1 MAGPGAHIS
10 LKDVFRLFERFRRAP
25 RIVLAMLAFL
35 GLVMPAAISAPAAP
49 TVVSVSVTGNAHI
62 PTDRILS
69 VVKTKV
75 GDPFDPAAVQ
85 QDLRAIADLGFFA
98 DQAPPIIKQRPDGV
112 AVTFRVIENPVVT
125 SIRFE
130 GNRSVSADTLL
141 ALMDTAPGQVFNIKT
156 YQQDVLKIN
165 SYYDKIG
172 FGGQLP
178 SHVTDVN
185 IGADGVLTL
194 KVQEGLTVR
203 NIIITMPPDADP
215 LLPPNVLTSALVT
228 KPGSPYSEAQRDK
241 DYDALKALYE
251 KYDLKLGDV
260 EAGVDPTTV
269 DQKAGTADVRYTI
282 SVLRVGAVE
291 ITGNTVTHDDV
302 IRRELRLRPGNVV
315 TDSGLKRDYDRLNNL
330 GFFEKIDFQAKPGPD
345 PKRPGLVT
353 LNWQVKE
360 QRTGTATLGAGYSG
374 GLTGTGLTGTL
385 SYQQNNING
394 TGNGGSVRLER
405 GTRVSDAQLS
415 VTIPYLGRTEKS
427 QRYSLGATLFTQ
439 QQTNFYPVYQA
450 CTAVPTPAPAQ
461 AAFTRVPRADATTSP
476 ASTECPVN
484 GPIPVTIVPTD
495 PLNASVLPDVVSTY
509 KARSTGI
516 SVSIGRRLSDV
527 YRVSVGTNIQQVAAS
542 ATLPSGF
549 IFPTAQNLNPFPTAT
564 TSPSLLNADP
574 SSPSAAVGITAPS
587 LAQIDSTRPYKVRSL
602 LLGAGADTRDDIF
615 NPRRGTN
622 LTVNDEISSHGF
634 GSDFNYSLITLD
646 AAKFFP
652 VMRNATFAVHGRAG
666 ISTGAIPTN
675 KLFIFSD
682 QDLRGY
688 SDPFYGT
695 DIVLGQMELRVPLT
709 QDRKFAVVG
718 FAESGGTRI
727 RGGRSTTT
735 DASGMTTTVF
745 DLNRYTFHGDV
756 GVGLRFDVPQLGLRT
771 IRLDFAKGSQG
782 THTSF
787 GIGQSF

>member
-1 MAGPGAHIS
+1 
-10 LKDVFRLFERFRRAP
+10 
-25 RIVLAMLAFL
+25 
-35 GLVMPAAISAPAAP
+35 
-49 TVVSVSVTGNAHI
+49 
-62 PTDRILS
+62 
-69 VVKTKV
+69 
-75 GDPFDPAAVQ
+75 
-85 QDLRAIADLGFFA
+85 
-98 DQAPPIIKQRPDGV
+98 
-112 AVTFRVIENPVVT
+112 
-125 SIRFE
+125 
-130 GNRSVSADTLL
+130 
-141 ALMDTAPGQVFNIKT
+141 
-156 YQQDVLKIN
+156 
-165 SYYDKIG
+165 KIG

-185 IGADGVLTL
+185 IAPDGVLTL

-203 NIIITMPPDADP
+203 NIIITPFPDADP
-215 LLPPNVLTSALVT
+215 LLPPSVLIGALVT

-315 TDSGLKRDYDRLNNL
+315 TDTGLKRDYDRLNNL

-394 TGNGGSVRLER
+394 TGNGGSIRLER

-415 VTIPYLGRTEKS
+415 VTIPYVGKTEKS

-450 CTAVPTPAPAQ
+450 CTPIAAATTSPAAG
-461 AAFTRVPRADATTSP
+461 TRVPRADPTATPGVSSCPTSG
-476 ASTECPVN
+476 A
-484 GPIPVTIVPTD
+484 IPVSIVPQD
-495 PLNASVLPDVVSTY
+495 PLNAQIIDGVVSTY
-509 KARSTGI
+509 KARSTGL
-516 SVSIGRRLSDV
+516 SVSVGRRLTDV
-527 YRVSVGTNIQQVAAS
+527 YRVSVGANVQQVAAS
-542 ATLPSGF
+542 AELPSGYV
-549 IFPTAQNLNPFPTAT
+549 FPTTQNLNPFPTVT

-574 SSPSAAVGITAPS
+574 NSPSAAVGITAPS

-602 LLGAGADTRDDIF
+602 LLGAGADTRDDVF

-622 LTVNDEISSHGF
+622 LTVNDELSSHGF
-634 GSDFNYSLITLD
+634 GSDFNYSLLTLD
-646 AAKFFP
+646 GAKFFP
-652 VMRNATFAVHGRAG
+652 VMRNATFAIHGRAG
-666 ISTGAIPTN
+666 LSTGAIPTN

-695 DIVLGQMELRVPLT
+695 DILLGQMELRVPLT

-727 RGGRSTTT
+727 RGGKSTTT

>member
-1 MAGPGAHIS
+1 
-10 LKDVFRLFERFRRAP
+10 LFERFRRTP
-25 RIVLAMLAFL
+25 HVVLAVLALL
-35 GLVMPAAISAPAAP
+35 GLMMPPAYSAPAAP

-69 VVKTKV
+69 VVKTKI
-75 GDPFDPAAVQ
+75 GDPFDAAVVQ

-130 GNRSVSADTLL
+130 GDKSVSADTLL

-194 KVQEGLTVR
+194 KIQEGLTVR
-203 NIIITMPPDADP
+203 NIIITPAPDADP
-215 LLPPNVLTSALVT
+215 LLANSIIIPALVT
-228 KPGSPYSEAQRDK
+228 KPGTPYSEAQRDK
-241 DYDALKALYE
+241 DYEALKTLYE

-260 EAGVDPTTV
+260 EAGVDPTTI

-282 SVLRVGAVE
+282 SVLRVGAIE
-291 ITGNTVTHDDV
+291 ITGNTKTHDDV

-315 TDSGLKRDYDRLNNL
+315 TDSGLRRDYDRLNNL

-345 PKRPGLVT
+345 PKRPGLITV
-353 LNWQVKE
+353 NWQVKE

-394 TGNGGSVRLER
+394 TGNGGSIRLER
-405 GTRVSDAQLS
+405 GARVSDASLS
-415 VTIPYLGRTEKS
+415 VTVPYLGKTEKT
-427 QRYSLGATLFTQ
+427 QKYSLGATLFTQ
-439 QQTNFYPVYQA
+439 QQTNFYPVYLA
-450 CTAVPTPAPAQ
+450 CTSG
-461 AAFTRVPRADATTSP
+461 TTSAV
-476 ASTECPVN
+476 ASSACPTS

-495 PLNASVLPDVVSTY
+495 PTTFQVVDGVVSTY
-509 KARSTGI
+509 KARSTGL
-516 SVSIGRRLSDV
+516 SVSIGRRLTDV
-527 YRVSVGTNIQQVAAS
+527 FRISAGANVQQVAAS
-542 ATLPSGF
+542 ADLPSGY
-549 IFPTAQNLNPFPTAT
+549 IFPTTQSVISLASPTSNT
-564 TSPSLLNADP
+564 LLGADP
-574 SSPSAAVGITAPS
+574 NSPSAAVGVTAPS
-587 LAQIDSTRPYKVRSL
+587 LAQIDSTHPYKVRSL
-602 LLGAGADTRDDIF
+602 LLGAGADSRDDVF
-615 NPRRGTN
+615 NPRRGIN
-622 LTVNDEISSHGF
+622 LTVNDEVSTHSL
-634 GSDFNYSLITLD
+634 GSDFNYQLITVD
-646 AAKFFP
+646 GAKFFP
-652 VMRNATFAVHGRAG
+652 ILRNATLGFHGRAG

-695 DIVLGQMELRVPLT
+695 DILLGQMELRLPLT

-727 RGGRSTTT
+727 RGGKSSST
-735 DASGMTTTVF
+735 DASGMTTTTF
-745 DLNRYTFHGDV
+745 DLNRYSFHSDI

>member
-1 MAGPGAHIS
+1 
-10 LKDVFRLFERFRRAP
+10 LFERLRRTP
-25 RIVLAMLAFL
+25 RTVLAVLAFL
-35 GLVMPAAISAPAAP
+35 GLVMPPAYSAPAAP
-49 TVVSVSVTGNAHI
+49 PAPSVVSVSVTGNAHI

-75 GDPFDPAAVQ
+75 GDPFDPAVVQ

-112 AVTFRVIENPVVT
+112 AITFRVIENPVVT

-130 GNRSVSADTLL
+130 GNKSVSADTLL

-185 IGADGVLTL
+185 ISPDGVLTL
-194 KVQEGLTVR
+194 KLQEGLTVR
-203 NIIITMPPDADP
+203 NIIITPPPDGDP
-215 LLPPNVLTSALVT
+215 ILPPPTIITALVT

-251 KYDLKLGDV
+251 KYDLKIGDI
-260 EAGVDPTTV
+260 EAGVDPTTI
-269 DQKAGTADVRYTI
+269 DQKAGTADVKYTI

-302 IRRELRLRPGNVV
+302 IRRELRLRPGMVV
-315 TDSGLKRDYDRLNNL
+315 TDSGLRRDYDRLNNL

-345 PKRPGLVT
+345 PKRQALVT

-394 TGNGGSVRLER
+394 TGNGASVRLER
-405 GTRVSDAQLS
+405 GSRVSDAQIS
-415 VTIPYLGRTEKS
+415 VTIPYVGKTEKS
-427 QRYSLGATLFTQ
+427 QRYSFGGTLFTQ
-439 QQTNFYPVYQA
+439 QQTNFYPVYAA
-450 CTAVPTPAPAQ
+450 CSGSSISTPPPTTTALRRRPLATATPVPVATPCPAQ
-461 AAFTRVPRADATTSP
+461 GSANF
-476 ASTECPVN
+476 
-484 GPIPVTIVPTD
+484 PVTIVPTD
-495 PLNASVLPDVVSTY
+495 PTNFQVVNGVVSTY
-509 KARSTGI
+509 KSRATGI
-516 SVSIGRRLSDV
+516 SLTLGRRLTDV
-527 YRVSVGTNIQQVAAS
+527 YRVQGGINVQKVAAS
-542 ATLPSGF
+542 ADLPAGYV
-549 IFPTAQNLNPFPTAT
+549 FPTEQNLNPSPLQ
-564 TSPSLLNADP
+564 TSSPFIGDP
-574 SSPSAAVGITAPS
+574 NSPSAAVGISAPS
-587 LAQIDSTRPYKVRSL
+587 LAQINSSRPYNVRSFT
-602 LLGAGADTRDDIF
+602 LGAAADSRDDIF
-615 NPRRGTN
+615 NPRRG
-622 LTVNDEISSHGF
+622 VNVSVQDEVSSHSF
-634 GSDFNYSLITLD
+634 GSDFNYQLITLD
-646 AAKFFP
+646 GAKFFP
-652 VMRNATFAVHGRAG
+652 VARNATLGFHGRAG

-682 QDLRGY
+682 QELRGY
-688 SDPFYGT
+688 SDPLYGT
-695 DIVLGQMELRVPLT
+695 DILLGQAELRVPLT
-709 QDRKFAVVG
+709 QDRKFAVVA

-727 RGGRSTTT
+727 RGGKSSTT
-735 DASGMTTTVF
+735 DASGMTTTTF

>member
-1 MAGPGAHIS
+1 

-25 RIVLAMLAFL
+25 RIVLAVLAFI

-130 GNRSVSADTLL
+130 GNKSVSADTLL

-185 IGADGVLTL
+185 IAPDGVLTL

-203 NIIITMPPDADP
+203 NIIITEPPDADP
-215 LLPPNVLTSALVT
+215 LLPKPVLINALVT

-241 DYDALKALYE
+241 DYDALKAVYE

-291 ITGNTVTHDDV
+291 ITGNTKTHDDV

-315 TDSGLKRDYDRLNNL
+315 TDTGLKRDYDRLNNL

-385 SYQQNNING
+385 SYQENNING
-394 TGNGGSVRLER
+394 TGNGSSIRLER

-415 VTIPYLGRTEKS
+415 VTVPYVGKTEKS

-450 CTAVPTPAPAQ
+450 CTSAPAAVASTAPSTSASSLGRAPQ
-461 AAFTRVPRADATTSP
+461 ATATAAPGTCP
-476 ASTECPVN
+476 AS
-484 GPIPVTIVPTD
+484 GPLPVTIVPTD
-495 PLNASVLPDVVSTY
+495 PLNSQILSGVVSTY
-509 KARSTGI
+509 KARSTGV
-516 SVSIGRRLSDV
+516 SVSIGRRLTDV
-527 YRVSVGTNIQQVAAS
+527 YRISVGTNLQQVAAS
-542 ATLPSGF
+542 ASLPSGY
-549 IFPTAQNLNPFPTAT
+549 IFPTGQALNPFPTAT
-564 TSPSLLNADP
+564 TSPSLLNTDAN
-574 SSPSAAVGITAPS
+574 SPSAAVGITAPS

-602 LLGAGADTRDDIF
+602 LLGVGADSRDDVF
-615 NPRRGTN
+615 NPRRGVN
-622 LTVNDEISSHGF
+622 VSVNDEVSSHGF
-634 GSDFNYSLITLD
+634 GSDFNYQLLTVD
-646 AAKFFP
+646 GAKFFP
-652 VMRNATFAVHGRAG
+652 MLKNATLGLHGRAG

-695 DIVLGQMELRVPLT
+695 DILLGQMELRVPLT

-727 RGGRSTTT
+727 RGGKSTTT

-745 DLNRYTFHGDV
+745 NLNRYTFHGDV